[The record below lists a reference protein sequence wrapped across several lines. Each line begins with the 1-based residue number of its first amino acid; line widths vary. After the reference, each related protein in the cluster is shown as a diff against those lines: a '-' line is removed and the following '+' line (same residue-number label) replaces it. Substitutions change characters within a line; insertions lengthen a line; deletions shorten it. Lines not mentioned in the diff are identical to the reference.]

1 MQINVKTIIV
11 VVLLSALVWIFAERA
26 VVKTAIVDVEISL
39 FSNNAEFMV
48 QYLDGQGEPT
58 AEISRRVQVNVK
70 GPASLIQA
78 LQEGKLTPRIVRSD
92 IEAEKFTNLA
102 GQDYRDFTPRVL
114 DLLDGKVTFE
124 DQDGYLVAEEVNPA
138 VLPIRVTKLLPVS
151 LRVQVVGENDIPLP
165 QERIESI
172 EPAQIQAYVAGGAT
186 NDAVAILNISQQQK
200 ATQQPVTVSARI
212 PGLARPKDVE
222 VKIKLLVETTIWP
235 INQIDRLQVGICK
248 PYSMEGEYRVII
260 EDLFKEV
267 YRIIA
272 ESDDV
277 KVKEKALE
285 IFDSGLKHLGEP
297 DYQKIVERSINAF
310 KTENTHDLKTSPVRQ
325 KRIDQFVNTISSITS
340 K

>member
-222 VKIKLLVETTIWP
+222 VKIKLMEETTIWP

-260 EDLFKEV
+260 EDLEARKDSYSPIRFQGPLSAVDAYKNEPYPLILV
-267 YRIIA
+267 
-272 ESDDV
+272 
-277 KVKEKALE
+277 VKEE
-285 IFDSGLKHLGEP
+285 
-297 DYQKIVERSINAF
+297 
-310 KTENTHDLKTSPVRQ
+310 DLKTTNPARPLLYNLPKGEPQFTIIDPVSEPVRFQ
-325 KRIDQFVNTISSITS
+325 LKKIEE
-340 K
+340 